1 MIILLLQ
8 QQNNTINTTT
18 KKGYL
23 RVQIRWMVLWER
35 HELAYIT
42 LVKSDGWK
50 QDHQPKL
57 YIKAMHE
64 NIAYSI
70 KDIYIMINI
79 FEIFW

>member
-1 MIILLLQ
+1 MIQPQRKVIW
-8 QQNNTINTTT
+8 
-18 KKGYL
+18 
-23 RVQIRWMVLWER
+23 VQIRWMVLWER
-35 HELAYIT
+35 ERDELAYIT

-50 QDHQPKL
+50 HDHQPKL

-64 NIAYSI
+64 NIAYFI